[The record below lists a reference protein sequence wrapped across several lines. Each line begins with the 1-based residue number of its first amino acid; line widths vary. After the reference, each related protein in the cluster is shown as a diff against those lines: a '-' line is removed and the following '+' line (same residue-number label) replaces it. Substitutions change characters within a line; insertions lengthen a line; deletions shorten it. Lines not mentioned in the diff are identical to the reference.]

1 MEVQQL
7 VIMGQDD
14 IEKKRYILID
24 DNGDL
29 VIPVIKYL
37 KYLDNIGR
45 AEKTIKTYCYH
56 LKHYFEFLEQYN
68 KNYQEV
74 TIDILSKFIGW
85 LRQPIQSR
93 KIVLYKEPDK
103 KNRNPATINAILNT
117 VFTFYDYQVRLEK
130 LDGNITENIFRRIP
144 GRFKSFKPFL
154 EHISSDMPI
163 KKNVLKLTV
172 PKRKIKT
179 LSIEQINLIID
190 TTTNLRDKL
199 LLSILYDAGLRI
211 EEALTLWIEDFNI
224 SKNSITVRKSKTSTG
239 EGRIV
244 FVTSETMNLFQDY
257 LFYIHDA
264 NGFDTNYVFVKLSG
278 KNKGLPL
285 DYSATKA
292 FIERMI
298 RKLNIKFTPHMFR
311 HSFATELHESGVDI
325 AVIQKLLGHAHVQ
338 TTIQT
343 YLHPTEKT
351 IRKEYEKAQL
361 NRKSKEKED
370 DSKF

>member
-7 VIMGQDD
+7 VIMVQDD

-74 TIDILSKFIGW
+74 TIDLLSKFIGW

-163 KKNVLKLTV
+163 KK
-172 PKRKIKT
+172 
-179 LSIEQINLIID
+179 
-190 TTTNLRDKL
+190 
-199 LLSILYDAGLRI
+199 
-211 EEALTLWIEDFNI
+211 
-224 SKNSITVRKSKTSTG
+224 TS
-239 EGRIV
+239 
-244 FVTSETMNLFQDY
+244 
-257 LFYIHDA
+257 
-264 NGFDTNYVFVKLSG
+264 
-278 KNKGLPL
+278 
-285 DYSATKA
+285 
-292 FIERMI
+292 
-298 RKLNIKFTPHMFR
+298 LN
-311 HSFATELHESGVDI
+311 
-325 AVIQKLLGHAHVQ
+325 
-338 TTIQT
+338 
-343 YLHPTEKT
+343 
-351 IRKEYEKAQL
+351 
-361 NRKSKEKED
+361 
-370 DSKF
+370 